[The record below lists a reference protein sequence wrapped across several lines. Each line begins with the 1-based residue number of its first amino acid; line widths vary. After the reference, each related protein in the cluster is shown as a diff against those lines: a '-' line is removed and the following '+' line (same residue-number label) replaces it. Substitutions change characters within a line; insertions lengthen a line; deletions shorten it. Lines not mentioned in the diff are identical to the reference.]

1 MSARYVVR
9 RCFQAVFLLFLVSVA
24 VFLLVHLVPGDPAR
38 LLLGDQALQADVE
51 ALREQLGFD
60 RPLVVQYLD
69 YLGGLLQG
77 DLGTSLRARRPVA
90 ELIMLA
96 LPPTLMLT
104 GAALLIAFAFGI
116 PVGMVAG
123 VKRGSLFDKFALVFA
138 LLGQS
143 IPAFWLGL
151 MLISFVAMRV
161 SWLPTSGT
169 GGWQHLV
176 LPALALAPTA
186 LGMVLRVTRISMAE
200 VSQEDYIQTAHAK
213 GVHPITIVGKHAL
226 KNASIPIITIM
237 GLQIS
242 ALLGGAVVTET
253 VFAWPGIGRL
263 AVTGLIDRD
272 YPVVQG
278 VVLVAASVLVVIT
291 LLVDLLY
298 ASIDRRVQY
307 R

>member
-1 MSARYVVR
+1 MSARYVIR
-9 RCFQAVFLLFLVSVA
+9 RLLQAILLLFLVSVA

-38 LLLGDQALQADVE
+38 LVLGDQARQEDVE
-51 ALREQLGFD
+51 ALRQQLGFN
-60 RPLVVQYLD
+60 RPLFIQYLD

-90 ELIMLA
+90 ELILIA
-96 LPPTLMLT
+96 LPPTLILT
-104 GAALLIAFAFGI
+104 GAALFLAFVIGI
-116 PVGMVAG
+116 PLGVVAG
-123 VKRGSLFDKFALVFA
+123 VKRGSVFDRVALVLA

-161 SWLPTSGT
+161 DWLPTSGT
-169 GGWQHLV
+169 GGLEHLV

-200 VSQEDYIQTAHAK
+200 VSNEDFIMTAHAK
-213 GVHPITIVGKHAL
+213 GVRQVSVIGKHAL

-237 GLQIS
+237 GLQMS

-278 VVLVAASVLVVIT
+278 VVLVAAVVLVMISLV
-291 LLVDLLY
+291 VDLLY
-298 ASIDRRVQY
+298 AAIDRRVQF